1 MFSEVGAG
9 PVLESPGK
17 LNLFS
22 DLSYEEVYE
31 ALADFWPERPQQKF
45 SPWTQKFSDGV
56 ISYAWFRFRG
66 GVDDYKFAKN
76 TLPAVDAPPLLKN
89 IRERLSE
96 YVDAFNFD
104 AVLANHCTEEAVLGE
119 HCDNEKN
126 HVPGDI
132 VSVSFTKDPL
142 YERRFFYRADG
153 VKVNVPLVNG
163 DVFRGRL
170 DLLPHGLN
178 PPLKRKR
185 SASIVLTFR
194 RVR

>member
-1 MFSEVGAG
+1 MFTALG
-9 PVLESPGK
+9 SPGK

-22 DLSYEEVYE
+22 DLSYEEVYRE
-31 ALADFWPERPQQKF
+31 LAPFWPERPQQKF

-56 ISYAWFRFRG
+56 ISYAWFCFRD
-66 GVDDYKFAKN
+66 GVEDYKFAKN
-76 TLPAVDAPPLLKN
+76 TLPAVVAPSILKKIRTELSNYLDAW
-89 IRERLSE
+89 
-96 YVDAFNFD
+96 NFD

-119 HCDNEKN
+119 HRDNEKN

-142 YERRFFYRADG
+142 YERRFFYREDG
-153 VKVNVPLVNG
+153 KKVNMPLVHG

-178 PPLKRKR
+178 PPLKGKR
-185 SASIVLTFR
+185 SESIVLTFR
-194 RVR
+194 RVK